1 MAAEPPIAAERQDI
15 RLADWREAQDRHWT
29 RQVGRQVAR
38 APLAVRLALFW
49 LGVVLVVTATA
60 QLLAPYAYEYVDLL
74 ARLAPPFPMEGS
86 TFGHVLGTDKLGRD
100 VLSRLLV
107 ATQVSIAIALLGTLI
122 GAVLGT
128 ALGFL
133 AADRGG
139 WVDEAV
145 MTLVDF
151 QAAMPF
157 LIIALAVLAF
167 LGNNLWL
174 FLFLMGIYGWERYA
188 RLTRGLVLAAR
199 EEGYARSL
207 RALGAGK
214 GRIYGR
220 HILPNILSP
229 LIVQVTINF
238 PDTILVETSLS
249 FLGLG
254 IQPPLTSLGQML
266 GEGRDYL
273 FNAWWLCVLPGLV
286 IFFTTLSMSVA
297 GDWLRARIDP
307 QLRTADGQ

>member
-1 MAAEPPIAAERQDI
+1 MAAEPEEL
-15 RLADWREAQDRHWT
+15 RLADWQSAEGGHWT
-29 RQVGRQVAR
+29 RLVGREVGR
-38 APLAVRLALFW
+38 APLAVRLALGW
-49 LGVVLVVTATA
+49 LGVVLLITAMA

-74 ARLAPPFPMEGS
+74 ARLAPPWPMEGS
-86 TFGHVLGTDKLGRD
+86 ALAHPLGTDKLGRD

-107 ATQVSIAIALLGTLI
+107 ATQTSIALALAGTLI

-128 ALGFL
+128 ALGFV
-133 AADRGG
+133 AAHRGG
-139 WVDEAV
+139 WTDEVISAA
-145 MTLVDF
+145 VDF
-151 QAAMPF
+151 QAAMPYF
-157 LIIALAVLAF
+157 IIALAILAF
-167 LGNNLWL
+167 MGNSMVI
-174 FLFLMGIYGWERYA
+174 FLLLMGIYGWERYA
-188 RLTRGLVLAAR
+188 RITRGLVLVAR
-199 EEGYARSL
+199 EQGYAQSVHAMGGTPR
-207 RALGAGK
+207 
-214 GRIYGR
+214 RIYLR
-220 HILPNILSP
+220 HILPNIMSP

-273 FNAWWLCVLPGLV
+273 FNAWWLCVVPGFV

-307 QLRTADGQ
+307 QLRTTDGQ

>member
-1 MAAEPPIAAERQDI
+1 MAVDPKEFRMAALRSAGEN
-15 RLADWREAQDRHWT
+15 HWT
-29 RQVGRQVAR
+29 RRVSRHVAR
-38 APLAVRLALFW
+38 APATVRLALGW
-49 LGVVLVVTATA
+49 LAVVLVVTALA
-60 QLLAPYAYEYVDLL
+60 PLLAPYAYEHVDLL
-74 ARLAPPFPMEGS
+74 ARLASPWPLDGS
-86 TFGHVLGTDKLGRD
+86 TIAHPLGTDRLGRD

-107 ATQVSIAIALLGTLI
+107 ATQISIAIALLGTVI
-122 GAVLGT
+122 GAVFGT
-128 ALGFL
+128 LLGFL

-139 WVDEAV
+139 WIDETIMV
-145 MTLVDF
+145 LVDF

-167 LGNNLWL
+167 LGNSLVL
-174 FLFLMGIYGWERYA
+174 FLLLMGLYGWEKYA

-214 GRIYGR
+214 GRIYGQ
-220 HILPNILSP
+220 HILPNIMSP
-229 LIVQVTINF
+229 LIVQITINF
-238 PDTILVETSLS
+238 PDTILIETSLS

-273 FNAWWLCVLPGLV
+273 FNAWWLCVMPGLV
-286 IFFTTLSMSVA
+286 IFFTTLSMSIA
-297 GDWLRARIDP
+297 GDWLRGRIDP
-307 QLRTADGQ
+307 KLRKDGE